1 MGERSGASE
10 RLRRPPSV
18 APAPEGERATPVSVP
33 AIGHMPLGVEA
44 LQTLPPQLF
53 LALQQGAGN
62 ALLQRAL
69 LQRQDTPTPAPAPA
83 PGVAPP
89 PAPVPDKPTFAFTS
103 VSQQGTRF
111 DSEYVP
117 VGPLPAVG
125 QLNINLWVHI
135 TYRDFTR
142 AMMRQP
148 DFRGHR
154 FTREQIAD
162 FAWTAA
168 EKDGFETG
176 FMTSVQAGWGGKH
189 SLHLDDP
196 AFAEYR
202 ANVNVNV
209 ISVGDAGIAQMKI
222 TAQKVPRGAPRFRSF
237 VQGDTATLDIR
248 DPSEPETHSVFQR
261 TIVRQIGPFDHNSAD
276 LSPVQAQVQGV
287 VDQMRPLQSATET
300 DSLLGK
306 RFAVGF
312 VGRSS
317 SPGTERHNRDLGLS
331 RAQAVANDVAS
342 KLGRPLGSANVSSV
356 GERNASAEPS
366 FQRVDVTVIPAIDG
380 VPQPTA
386 TTQNVAAHEAGHM
399 FGLDDE
405 YVDEKPPAGAIPK
418 FQGDKPTHHGD
429 VESIVGTDAAD
440 ELLVQNSGS
449 MMSTGGE
456 VKRGHYVYFVQALN
470 QLTGKTW
477 KVE

>member
-10 RLRRPPSV
+10 RLPRPPFV
-18 APAPEGERATPVSVP
+18 APAPEAERATPVSLP
-33 AIGHMPLGVEA
+33 AVGHMPLGVEA
-44 LQTLPPQLF
+44 LQTLPPQLL

-69 LQRQDTPTPAPAPA
+69 LQRQDTPVPTPAPA

-89 PAPVPDKPTFAFTS
+89 PAPVPDKPKFVFTA
-103 VSQQGTRF
+103 VSQPGTRF

-162 FAWTAA
+162 FAWTPA
-168 EKDGFETG
+168 EQEGFETG
-176 FMTSVQAGWGGKH
+176 FISSVQAGWGGKH

-196 AFAEYR
+196 AFSEYR

-209 ISVGDAGIAQMKI
+209 ISVSDPGIAHMKI

-237 VQGDTATLDIR
+237 VSGDTATLDIR
-248 DPSEPETHSVFQR
+248 DPSEPETHSPFQR
-261 TIVRQIGPFDHNSAD
+261 RIVRQIGPFAQDSAD
-276 LSPVQAQVQGV
+276 LAPVLTQVQGV

-306 RFAVGF
+306 NWAVGF
-312 VGRSS
+312 LGRSS
-317 SPGTERHNRDLGLS
+317 SPGDERHNRDLGLS
-331 RAQAVANDVAS
+331 RAQAVATEVAS
-342 KLGRPLGSANVSSV
+342 RLARPVGSANVSSV
-356 GERNASAEPS
+356 GERNASADPG
-366 FQRVDVTVIPAIDG
+366 FQRVDVTVLPAVDG
-380 VPQPTA
+380 VPQRTEM
-386 TTQNVAAHEAGHM
+386 TQNVAAHEAGHM
-399 FGLDDE
+399 FGLGDE
-405 YVDEKPPAGAIPK
+405 YVDERPPAGSVPK
-418 FQGDKPTHHGD
+418 FQGDKPSHHGD